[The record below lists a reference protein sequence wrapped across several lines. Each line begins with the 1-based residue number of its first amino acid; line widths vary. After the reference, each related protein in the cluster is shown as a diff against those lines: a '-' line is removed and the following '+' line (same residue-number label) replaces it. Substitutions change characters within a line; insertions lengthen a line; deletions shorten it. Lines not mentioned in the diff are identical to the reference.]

1 VPILFIL
8 LLWTQSPA
16 SCADAADCRLQ
27 SVEAATRGEFELAHD
42 YAWRAVQKG
51 KKNDQDLMLVL
62 ARAQSLSG
70 RPGDALVMLGR
81 IADLGGAPDV
91 ASDPDFARVRALPG
105 WPELAARL
113 TGAPAPPPSAPS
125 AAAAPRASAD
135 PPAPASSAPP
145 APAVPAPSTP
155 GAPAASPAPASSPSP
170 ETLSFTAPNLDPFA
184 MAHDAVSRR
193 FVIGD
198 RRAHRL
204 LIVDEVS
211 KNTVNYVSA
220 SSAGFYDELTAFS
233 IDARRGDLWVTSA
246 RGSGDEAASVVH
258 KLQLVSGRTLL
269 EARAAEK
276 SGPVRFVGVTAT
288 PDGTVYALD
297 AVGNRLF
304 RAQPGSRTFNEV
316 MRFDSGIGVA
326 VAAADDRTLYVGGAK
341 GLLRV
346 DPVAKTTAA
355 VRTPEQLTGFE
366 SLAWRSGSLIG
377 VERVADSYLVVRINL
392 DPAGTRAQPRQI
404 LAASPRAT
412 VGTLAGDGFYYLSD
426 LDTIRRLPIK

>member
-1 VPILFIL
+1 MSIL
-8 LLWTQSPA
+8 LTLLLFSQSPA
-16 SCADAADCRLQ
+16 VCADAADCRRQ
-27 SVEAATRGEFELAHD
+27 SMEAAGRGDYELAHD
-42 YAWRAVQKG
+42 VAWKAVQKG

-81 IADLGGAPDV
+81 IADLGGTPDIGT
-91 ASDPDFARVRALPG
+91 DPDFARVRALAA

-113 TGAPAPPPSAPS
+113 TGAPPP
-125 AAAAPRASAD
+125 AAAT
-135 PPAPASSAPP
+135 APP
-145 APAVPAPSTP
+145 APAPSASAPTAPLAPS
-155 GAPAASPAPASSPSP
+155 APPTD
-170 ETLSFTAPNLDPFA
+170 TLSFSAPNLDPFA
-184 MAHDAVSRR
+184 LAHDSVSRR

-198 RRAHRL
+198 RRSHRL

-246 RGSGDEAASVVH
+246 RGTGDEAASVVH

-276 SGPVRFVGVTAT
+276 SGAVRFVGVAAT

-297 AVGNRLF
+297 AAGNRLF

-316 MRFDSGIGVA
+316 MRFDSAIGSAIAA
-326 VAAADDRTLYVGGAK
+326 VDDTTLYVAGAK

-346 DPVAKTTAA
+346 DPIAKSAAA
-355 VRTPEQLTGFE
+355 VKTPEQLTGFE
-366 SLAWRSGSLIG
+366 SLVWRSGSLVG
-377 VERVADSYLVVRINL
+377 VERVAESYLVVRVKL

-404 LAASPRAT
+404 LAASPTVT
-412 VGTLAGDGFYYLSD
+412 VGTLAGDSFYYLSD
-426 LDTIRRLPIK
+426 LGTIRRVPIR

>member
-1 VPILFIL
+1 
-8 LLWTQSPA
+8 
-16 SCADAADCRLQ
+16 
-27 SVEAATRGEFELAHD
+27 
-42 YAWRAVQKG
+42 
-51 KKNDQDLMLVL
+51 
-62 ARAQSLSG
+62 
-70 RPGDALVMLGR
+70 
-81 IADLGGAPDV
+81 
-91 ASDPDFARVRALPG
+91 
-105 WPELAARL
+105 
-113 TGAPAPPPSAPS
+113 
-125 AAAAPRASAD
+125 
-135 PPAPASSAPP
+135 
-145 APAVPAPSTP
+145 
-155 GAPAASPAPASSPSP
+155 
-170 ETLSFTAPNLDPFA
+170 

-211 KNTVNYVSA
+211 KNAVNYVSA
-220 SSAGFYDELTAFS
+220 SSAGFYDDLTAFS
-233 IDARRGDLWVTSA
+233 IDVRRGDLWVTSA
-246 RGSGDEAASVVH
+246 RGTGDEAASVAH

-276 SGPVRFVGVTAT
+276 AGPVRFVGVTAT

-316 MRFDSGIGVA
+316 MRFDSAIGSA
-326 VAAADDRTLYVGGAK
+326 VTAADDRTLYVGGAK

-377 VERVADSYLVVRINL
+377 VERVAESYLVVRIKL

-412 VGTLAGDGFYYLSD
+412 VGTLAGDAFYYLSD
-426 LDTIRRLPIK
+426 LETIRRLPIK

>member
-1 VPILFIL
+1 MSIL
-8 LLWTQSPA
+8 LTLLLISQSPVV
-16 SCADAADCRLQ
+16 CADAPDCRRQ

-81 IADLGGAPDV
+81 IVDLGGTPDV
-91 ASDPDFARVRALPG
+91 VNDPDFARVRALAG

-113 TGAPAPPPSAPS
+113 TGAPPPAPSAPAPATPPAPAPAAPK
-125 AAAAPRASAD
+125 AAAAPLAPTAA
-135 PPAPASSAPP
+135 PAPAP
-145 APAVPAPSTP
+145 T
-155 GAPAASPAPASSPSP
+155 PAAD
-170 ETLSFTAPNLDPFA
+170 TLPFTAPDLDPFA
-184 MAHDAVSRR
+184 LAHDSVSRR

-211 KNTVNYVSA
+211 KNTVNYVSG
-220 SSAGFYDELTAFS
+220 SSAGFYDELTAFA

-246 RGSGDEAASVVH
+246 RGTGDEAASVVH

-276 SGPVRFVGVTAT
+276 SGAVRFVGVTAT

-297 AVGNRLF
+297 AAGNRLF
-304 RAQPGSRTFNEV
+304 RARPGSKTFDAV
-316 MRFDSGIGVA
+316 MRFDAAIGSAIAA
-326 VAAADDRTLYVGGAK
+326 VDDNTLYVGAAK

-377 VERVADSYLVVRINL
+377 VERVAESYLVVRVKL

-404 LAASPRAT
+404 LAASPTAT
-412 VGTLAGDGFYYLSD
+412 VGTLAGDSFYFLSD
-426 LDTIRRLPIK
+426 LETIRRLPIK

>member
-1 VPILFIL
+1 VSIL
-8 LLWTQSPA
+8 LTLLLLSQSPA
-16 SCADAADCRLQ
+16 VCADAADCRRQ
-27 SVEAATRGEFELAHD
+27 AVEAAGRSEYELAHD
-42 YAWRAVQKG
+42 FAWRAVQKG
-51 KKNDQDLMLVL
+51 KKNDQDLMLLL

-81 IADLGGAPDV
+81 IADLGGTPDIGN
-91 ASDPDFARVRALPG
+91 DPDFARVRALAA
-105 WPELAARL
+105 WPDLAARL
-113 TGAPAPPPSAPS
+113 TGTAPPATAPPAPSARSAPSAPAPLAPSAPS
-125 AAAAPRASAD
+125 AASP
-135 PPAPASSAPP
+135 PPADTLPFSAPI
-145 APAVPAPSTP
+145 
-155 GAPAASPAPASSPSP
+155 
-170 ETLSFTAPNLDPFA
+170 LDPFA
-184 MAHDAVSRR
+184 LALDSVSRR

-220 SSAGFYDELTAFS
+220 SSAGFYEELTAFA

-246 RGSGDEAASVVH
+246 RGTGDEAASVVH

-276 SGPVRFVGVTAT
+276 SGAVRFVGVTTT

-297 AVGNRLF
+297 AAGNRLF

-316 MRFDSGIGVA
+316 MRFDSAIGSA
-326 VAAADDRTLYVGGAK
+326 IAAADDNTLYVAGAK

-346 DPVAKTTAA
+346 DPGAKSAAA
-355 VRTPEQLTGFE
+355 VKTPEQLTGFA
-366 SLAWRSGSLIG
+366 SLVWRSGSLIG
-377 VERVADSYLVVRINL
+377 VERVANSYLVVRVKL

-404 LAASPRAT
+404 LAASPSVT
-412 VGTLAGDGFYYLSD
+412 VGTLAGDSFYYLSEEG
-426 LDTIRRLPIK
+426 TIRRVPIR

>member
-1 VPILFIL
+1 MSIL
-8 LLWTQSPA
+8 LTLLLLSQSPA
-16 SCADAADCRLQ
+16 VCADAADCRRQ
-27 SVEAATRGEFELAHD
+27 AVEAAGRSEYELAHD
-42 YAWRAVQKG
+42 FAWRAVQKG
-51 KKNDQDLMLVL
+51 KKNDQDLMLLL

-81 IADLGGAPDV
+81 IADLGGTPDIGN
-91 ASDPDFARVRALPG
+91 DPDFARVRALAA
-105 WPELAARL
+105 WPDLAARL
-113 TGAPAPPPSAPS
+113 TGTAPPATAPPAPSAPSAPAPLAPSAPS
-125 AAAAPRASAD
+125 AASP
-135 PPAPASSAPP
+135 PPAD
-145 APAVPAPSTP
+145 
-155 GAPAASPAPASSPSP
+155 
-170 ETLSFTAPNLDPFA
+170 TLPFSAPNLDPFA
-184 MAHDAVSRR
+184 LAHDSVSRR

-220 SSAGFYDELTAFS
+220 SSAGFYEELTAFA

-246 RGSGDEAASVVH
+246 RGTGDEAASVVH

-276 SGPVRFVGVTAT
+276 SGAVRFVGVTTT

-297 AVGNRLF
+297 AAGNRLF

-316 MRFDSGIGVA
+316 MRFDSAIGSA
-326 VAAADDRTLYVGGAK
+326 IAAADDNTLYVAGAK

-346 DPVAKTTAA
+346 DPGAKSAAA
-355 VRTPEQLTGFE
+355 VKTPEQLTGFA
-366 SLAWRSGSLIG
+366 SLVWRSGSLIG
-377 VERVADSYLVVRINL
+377 VERVANSYLVVRVKL

-404 LAASPRAT
+404 LAASPSVT
-412 VGTLAGDGFYYLSD
+412 VGTLAGDSFYYLSD
-426 LDTIRRLPIK
+426 EGTIRRVPIR